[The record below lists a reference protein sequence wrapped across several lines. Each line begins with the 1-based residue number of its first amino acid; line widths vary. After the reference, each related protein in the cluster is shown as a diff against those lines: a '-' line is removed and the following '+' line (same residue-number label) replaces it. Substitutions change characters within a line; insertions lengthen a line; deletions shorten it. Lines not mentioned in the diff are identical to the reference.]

1 MPDSSGQQIEGNGDG
16 GQGQPVTFEGW
27 LAGQD
32 ETVKGL
38 YSSHTAGLKKALD
51 AERSRGK
58 DLEKELR
65 DAAKKLET
73 GSDAQKRLTEMANQL
88 SEATSRAAFY
98 EGAPTAGVRNVA
110 AAYKLAVADG
120 LVNGETQNV
129 ASVLDNLKRSYPELF
144 EDLTPNP
151 FPKGKGNV
159 GRGNAGDGTNNSA
172 AGGDS
177 VNSFIRK
184 AAGYR

>member
-1 MPDSSGQQIEGNGDG
+1 MPDSSGQQNEGNGDG
-16 GQGQPVTFEGW
+16 GQGRQATFESW

-120 LVNGETQNV
+120 LVVDGKVNFDSLRT
-129 ASVLDNLKRSYPELF
+129 SYPELF
-144 EDLTPNP
+144 EADASQ
-151 FPKGKGNV
+151 KSKAK
-159 GRGNAGDGTNNSA
+159 GNAGDGTNNSA